1 MIGSRN
7 KVLFME
13 LARQIKD
20 VLKESVRQIIVYG
33 SRARG
38 DFHEDSDLDIIVLV
52 DIRDSET
59 MVEQRRKMNLL
70 ASRFGLEHDIMISI
84 SVKQFDLFEFQKEYL
99 PFYRNV
105 INEGI
110 QLYG

>member
-1 MIGSRN
+1 MIGSYN
-7 KVLFME
+7 KELFMD
-13 LARQIKD
+13 LARQIID
-20 VLKESVRQIIVYG
+20 ALAEDVRQIIVYG

-38 DFHEDSDLDIIVLV
+38 DFNEDSDLDIIVLV
-52 DIRDSET
+52 DIRDNET
-59 MVEQRRKMNLL
+59 MVEYRKKMNLL

-84 SVKQFDLFEFQKEYL
+84 SVKRLDLFELQKEYL
-99 PFYRNV
+99 PFYKNV